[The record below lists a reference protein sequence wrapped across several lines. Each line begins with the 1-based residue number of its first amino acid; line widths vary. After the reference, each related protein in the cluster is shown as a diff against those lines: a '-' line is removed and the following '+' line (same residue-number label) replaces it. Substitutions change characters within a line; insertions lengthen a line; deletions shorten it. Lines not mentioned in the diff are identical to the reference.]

1 MSNFVKGF
9 YNPQTHRIV
18 RIMTDHDYEIDQDE
32 YSLGVRAFP
41 WTKYNLGHDHA
52 EDNLRELITRVNGI
66 TEELITDPDCPT
78 CNGTG
83 WADNGMECSAC
94 DGTGEAEGW
103 IDLWD
108 YSFED
113 LVKLVIDG
121 AIDKENKYIAWL
133 PVYIYDHSGITI
145 NTTGFSCRWDS
156 GRIGIVY
163 TSLLDDNDDLPIPQ
177 EGESIL
183 EAAERVLRS
192 EIKYIDQII
201 TGSVYGFQE
210 YAVDEDG
217 DYYVDDSCW
226 GFVGELTD
234 DIENKDS
241 VLPDILENTTCL
253 AEWKEGKL
261 IEIGD
266 DMPDNIL
273 RYAPN
278 GETTQARLA
287 KFHIYTDNTTAGVM
301 CTDSE
306 GFYLFPRPLKLKQL
320 LSLLALL
327 EKGESRTLAIQV
339 IGDEMRGDK

>member
-1 MSNFVKGF
+1 MSEFIKGF

-18 RIMTDHDYEIDQDE
+18 RIMTDHDYGIDQDE

-41 WTKYNLGHDHA
+41 WTKYNLSHDHA
-52 EDNLRELITRVNGI
+52 EDNLRELITRVNDI
-66 TEELITDPDCPT
+66 TKDLITDPDCPT

-83 WADNGMECSAC
+83 WADKGTECSAC
-94 DGTGEAEGW
+94 DGTGEVESW
-103 IDLWD
+103 EDLGD
-108 YSFED
+108 YSLED

-121 AIDKENKYIAWL
+121 AIDKEHKYIAWL
-133 PVYIYDHSGITI
+133 PVYMYDHSGITI
-145 NTTGFSCRWDS
+145 NTTGFSCGWDS
-156 GRIGIVY
+156 GCIGIVY
-163 TSLLDDNDDLPIPQ
+163 TSLLDDNDDLPVPQ
-177 EGESIL
+177 EGENIL
-183 EAAERVLRS
+183 EASERILRS

-226 GFVGELTD
+226 GFVGELID
-234 DIENKDS
+234 DVEDRDS
-241 VLPDILENTTCL
+241 ILPDILEHTTCL
-253 AEWKEGKL
+253 TAWKEGKL

-266 DMPDNIL
+266 DMPENIL

-278 GETTQARLA
+278 GETIQERLA
-287 KFHIYTDNTTAGVM
+287 KFHISTDDTTAGVM

>member
-1 MSNFVKGF
+1 MSEFIKGF

-32 YSLGVRAFP
+32 YSLGVCAFP

-52 EDNLRELITRVNGI
+52 EDNLRELIYRVNLK
-66 TEELITDPDCPT
+66 TNDLQLERTCNK

-83 WADNGMECSAC
+83 WADKGTECTAC
-94 DGTGEAEGW
+94 DGW
-103 IDLWD
+103 
-108 YSFED
+108 
-113 LVKLVIDG
+113 G
-121 AIDKENKYIAWL
+121 AIDDYTDLNAMELEDLIQLITEGSIDKEHKYIAWL
-133 PVYIYDHSGITI
+133 PVYMYDHSGITI

-156 GRIGIVY
+156 GRIGIIY

-201 TGSVYGFQE
+201 TGHVYGFQE

-273 RYAPN
+273 RYAPS
-278 GETTQARLA
+278 GETVQERLA
-287 KFHIYTDNTTAGVM
+287 KFHVYTDNTTAGVM

-320 LSLLALL
+320 LSLLTLL
-327 EKGESRTLAIQV
+327 EKGESRTQAIQV